1 MAIELFGFQIGKTNK
16 EVQNKSF
23 ALPEVD
29 DGATV
34 VEGGG
39 VFGQYVDLE
48 GTARSE
54 VELINRYREMT
65 LQYEVDAAVDDI
77 VNESIITS
85 RGDEPVSINLDKLQV
100 TDNIKARIRNEF
112 KEITRL
118 LDFGSQAYDIFKRWY
133 IDGRLYY
140 HIIIDEKNVK
150 TGIQELRALDPR
162 KIKKIRELKRD
173 APGLMI
179 SPSTEKSF
187 TKKYEEYF
195 IYNDKGIDGSSYA
208 APTQTGI
215 KIATDAICYT
225 HSGLMDAQRKRVLSY
240 LHKAVKPLNQLKMI
254 EDSLV
259 IYRLARAPERR
270 IFYIDVGNLPKLKA
284 EQYLRD
290 IMVRYKNKMVYD
302 ASTGEVRDDRKHMS
316 MLEDYWLPRREG
328 GRGTEITTL
337 PGGQNLGEIEDI
349 LYFQKKLYRSLNVP
363 ISRLEP
369 ETGFNLGRA
378 SEITRDELKFARF
391 VDRLRHRFVHFF
403 SRLLETQLS
412 LKGIMNKE
420 DWNQIRQFVN
430 YDFLEDSHFE
440 ELKKSEIMQD
450 RMNVLRDISEY
461 AGKYYSHDFIRKHIL
476 RQTDDQIREI
486 DDAISSELEDPR
498 YNRDEEGASGGAP
511 IYNEVQPKD
520 NKEMILEDIDKKLEV
535 KFENAKK
542 EKELKDTVSD
552 VFNSILE
559 DDEEDLKDTLNE
571 VFNSVRK

>member
-1 MAIELFGFQIGKTNK
+1 
-16 EVQNKSF
+16 
-23 ALPEVD
+23 
-29 DGATV
+29 
-34 VEGGG
+34 
-39 VFGQYVDLE
+39 
-48 GTARSE
+48 
-54 VELINRYREMT
+54 
-65 LQYEVDAAVDDI
+65 
-77 VNESIITS
+77 
-85 RGDEPVSINLDKLQV
+85 
-100 TDNIKARIRNEF
+100 
-112 KEITRL
+112 
-118 LDFGSQAYDIFKRWY
+118 
-133 IDGRLYY
+133 
-140 HIIIDEKNVK
+140 
-150 TGIQELRALDPR
+150 
-162 KIKKIRELKRD
+162 
-173 APGLMI
+173 
-179 SPSTEKSF
+179 
-187 TKKYEEYF
+187 
-195 IYNDKGIDGSSYA
+195 
-208 APTQTGI
+208 
-215 KIATDAICYT
+215 
-225 HSGLMDAQRKRVLSY
+225 MDAQRKRVLSY

-461 AGKYYSHDFIRKHIL
+461 AGKYYSHNWIRKNVLHQAEDEIE
-476 RQTDDQIREI
+476 EI
-486 DDAISSELEDPR
+486 DNEITGEKGDSRYASDEDEGGGGGL
-498 YNRDEEGASGGAP
+498 YSQKDHSKKLDLINEQNIDEKIDLKIDEMKDD
-511 IYNEVQPKD
+511 IHLKD
-520 NKEMILEDIDKKLEV
+520 NIQNV
-535 KFENAKK
+535 F
-542 EKELKDTVSD
+542 DT
-552 VFNSILE
+552 I
-559 DDEEDLKDTLNE
+559 LNE
-571 VFNSVRK
+571 RTDA

>member
-302 ASTGEVRDDRKHMS
+302 ASTGEIRDDRKHMS

-461 AGKYYSHDFIRKHIL
+461 AGKYYSHNWIRKNVLHQAEDEIE
-476 RQTDDQIREI
+476 EI
-486 DDAISSELEDPR
+486 DNEITGEKGDSRYASDEDEGGGGGL
-498 YNRDEEGASGGAP
+498 YSQKDHSKKLDLINEQNIDEKIDLKIDEMKDD
-511 IYNEVQPKD
+511 IHLKD
-520 NKEMILEDIDKKLEV
+520 NIQNV
-535 KFENAKK
+535 F
-542 EKELKDTVSD
+542 DT
-552 VFNSILE
+552 I
-559 DDEEDLKDTLNE
+559 LNE
-571 VFNSVRK
+571 RTDA

>member
-1 MAIELFGFQIGKTNK
+1 MAIELFGFQIGKK
-16 EVQNKSF
+16 ETEQNKSF

-100 TDNIKARIRNEF
+100 PDNIKGRIRKEF

-162 KIKKIRELKRD
+162 KIKKIRELKKD
-173 APGLMI
+173 APGSML
-179 SPSTEKSF
+179 PVSTEKSF

-195 IYNDKGIDGSSYA
+195 IYNDKGIDGSSYVT
-208 APTQTGI
+208 PTQTGI
-215 KIATDAICYT
+215 KISTDSICYT

-302 ASTGEVRDDRKHMS
+302 ASTGEIRDDRKHMS

-403 SRLLETQLS
+403 NRLLETQLS
-412 LKGIMNKE
+412 LKGVMNKE
-420 DWNQIRQFVN
+420 DWNQIRQFVH

-461 AGKYYSHDFIRKHIL
+461 AGKYYSHKWIRKNVLH
-476 RQTDDQIREI
+476 QAEDEMEEI
-486 DDAISSELEDPR
+486 DNEITDEKGDSRYSGDED
-498 YNRDEEGASGGAP
+498 EGGGFGL
-511 IYNEVQPKD
+511 NSQKSHS
-520 NKEMILEDIDKKLEV
+520 
-535 KFENAKK
+535 
-542 EKELKDTVSD
+542 KELDLINEQNINEK
-552 VFNSILE
+552 I
-559 DDEEDLKDTLNE
+559 DLKIDEMKDETHLKDEIQNVFDTILNE
-571 VFNSVRK
+571 RSDA

>member
-1 MAIELFGFQIGKTNK
+1 MAIELFGFQIGKTK
-16 EVQNKSF
+16 TEQNKSF

-34 VEGGG
+34 VAGGG

-100 TDNIKARIRNEF
+100 TDNIKERIRKEF

-140 HIIIDEKNVK
+140 HIIIDEKNTK

-179 SPSTEKSF
+179 PSSIEKSF

-215 KIATDAICYT
+215 KIATDSICYT
-225 HSGLMDAQRKRVLSY
+225 HSGLMDAQKKRVLSY

-412 LKGIMNKE
+412 LKGIMTKE
-420 DWNQIRQFVN
+420 DWNVIRQFVN

-461 AGKYYSHDFIRKHIL
+461 AGKYYSHNWIRKNVLHQAEDEIE
-476 RQTDDQIREI
+476 EI
-486 DDAISSELEDPR
+486 DNEITGEKGDSRYASDEDEGGGGGL
-498 YNRDEEGASGGAP
+498 YSQKDHSKKLDLINEQNIDEKIDLKIDEMKDD
-511 IYNEVQPKD
+511 IHLKD
-520 NKEMILEDIDKKLEV
+520 NIQNV
-535 KFENAKK
+535 F
-542 EKELKDTVSD
+542 DT
-552 VFNSILE
+552 I
-559 DDEEDLKDTLNE
+559 LNE
-571 VFNSVRK
+571 RTDA

>member
-1 MAIELFGFQIGKTNK
+1 MAIELFGFQIGKKDTGK
-16 EVQNKSF
+16 NKSF

-34 VEGGG
+34 VAGGG

-65 LQYEVDAAVDDI
+65 LQHEVDAAVDDI

-85 RGDEPVSINLDKLQV
+85 QGDEPVSINLDKLEV
-100 TDNIKARIRNEF
+100 PDNIKTRIGKEF

-118 LDFGSQAYDIFKRWY
+118 LDFGAQAYDIFKRWY

-140 HIIIDEKNVK
+140 HIIIDEKNTK

-162 KIKKIRELKRD
+162 KIKKIREVKKS
-173 APGLMI
+173 APGLMQPQSKEDSLI
-179 SPSTEKSF
+179 
-187 TKKYEEYF
+187 KKYEEYF
-195 IYNDKGIDGSSYA
+195 IYNDKGIDGSSYGGVGPSA
-208 APTQTGI
+208 SGI
-215 KIATDAICYT
+215 KIAPDSVCYT

-240 LHKAVKPLNQLKMI
+240 LHKAIKPLNQLKMI

-302 ASTGEVRDDRKHMS
+302 ASTGEIRDDRKHMS

-349 LYFQKKLYRSLNVP
+349 LYFQKKLYKSLNVP

-391 VDRLRHRFVHFF
+391 VDRLRHRFVLFF
-403 SRLLETQLS
+403 NRLLETQLA
-412 LKGIMNKE
+412 LKGIMNKQ
-420 DWNQIRQFVN
+420 DWNMIRQFVN

-440 ELKKSEIMQD
+440 ELKRSEIMQD
-450 RMNVLRDISEY
+450 RMNVLRDMSEY
-461 AGKYYSHDFIRKHIL
+461 AGKYYSHNWIRKNVLH
-476 RQTDDQIREI
+476 QAEDEMVEI
-486 DDAISSELEDPR
+486 DNEITSEKNDSRYASDEDEGGGGGLYSQKEHSKKLDLISEQ
-498 YNRDEEGASGGAP
+498 NIDEKIDLRIDEMKDE
-511 IYNEVQPKD
+511 IHLKD
-520 NKEMILEDIDKKLEV
+520 NIQNV
-535 KFENAKK
+535 F
-542 EKELKDTVSD
+542 DT
-552 VFNSILE
+552 I
-559 DDEEDLKDTLNE
+559 LNE
-571 VFNSVRK
+571 KTDA